1 VYDVYGQLSYRDV
14 FKPREARMQ
23 RITITIDDALV
34 DEIDRLIKAHGYQ
47 NRSEAVRDLV
57 RAGLV
62 ATKSVTTRS
71 QECVASLAYVYDR
84 NTRELPKRLAHAFQ
98 DHHDLCVATMRVT
111 LDHDSCM
118 EVSALRGPTAE
129 VQDFAERVMSERGV
143 RHGRLTV
150 IPAEIKSG
158 RHAHGAG
165 PAHPHEHIRVW

>member
-1 VYDVYGQLSYRDV
+1 
-14 FKPREARMQ
+14 MQ

-34 DEIDRLIKAHGYQ
+34 DGIDRLINAHGYQ
-47 NRSEAVRDLV
+47 NRSEAIRDLV

-62 ATKSVTTRS
+62 ATKSVESRS

-84 NTRELPKRLAHAFQ
+84 HTRDLPKRLAHAFQ

-129 VQDFAERVMSERGV
+129 VERFAESIVAERGV

-158 RHAHGAG
+158 RHSHGTG
-165 PAHPHEHIRVW
+165 QAHPHEHIRVW

>member
-1 VYDVYGQLSYRDV
+1 
-14 FKPREARMQ
+14 MQ
-23 RITITIDDALV
+23 RITITIDDGLV
-34 DEIDRLIKAHGYQ
+34 DEMDKLITVRGYQ

-62 ATKSVTTRS
+62 ATKSIASHS
-71 QECVASLAYVYDR
+71 QECVASMAYVYDR
-84 NTRELPKRLAHAFQ
+84 HTRELPKRLAHAFQ

-129 VQDFAERVMSERGV
+129 VERFAESIIAERGV

-165 PAHPHEHIRVW
+165 QAHSHEHIRVW